1 MIVMNPERPWE
12 APVALHSLAPFW
24 RGPRHSLYPRFAA
37 IRHDTSAA
45 TTNVIGTN
53 YLRRLRTPRKIAP
66 TLTLH
71 LFAFSIA
78 SARPQHLQIGK
89 VKLRF
94 PPVPQCLRSIEA
106 SHIRSFPRALAT
118 HENDVLHLAIKQYTP
133 LINPNPQE
141 GDITI
146 IAAHANAFPKVSSSN
161 IALNRTFQCISSLP
175 SLKML
180 YQHGC
185 VVSTA
190 DLTNVGTLR
199 TTLG

>member
-1 MIVMNPERPWE
+1 M
-12 APVALHSLAPFW
+12 S
-24 RGPRHSLYPRFAA
+24 S
-37 IRHDTSAA
+37 
-45 TTNVIGTN
+45 
-53 YLRRLRTPRKIAP
+53 
-66 TLTLH
+66 
-71 LFAFSIA
+71 
-78 SARPQHLQIGK
+78 QHFRIDEHK
-89 VKLRF
+89 
-94 PPVPQCLRSIEA
+94 IEA

-199 TTLG
+199 TTLGRASPKKPRLWFQDSQYLDRRCSSPRPQQRPQRRKARQRPIMAGPQSRPPAYGQHVFAPDASAHHRCRSLHGRLPTRKPCSASPTSV